1 MNTWLLKCEPDH
13 DYSYQDL
20 EKDGQ
25 TYWDGVTNNW
35 ALKFIREVKKG
46 DKAFIYHTGKERCV
60 AGVANIISDS
70 YPDPNLNNEKLV
82 VFDLTPDHAIANPV
96 TLKQIKEDGRFDEF
110 HLVKFGRLSVMPVS
124 KEYWDM
130 ILDMG
135 K

>member
-1 MNTWLLKCEPDH
+1 MNNWLLKCEPDH

-20 EKDGQ
+20 ENDGQ
-25 TYWDGVTNNW
+25 TYWDGVSNNW
-35 ALKFIREVKKG
+35 ALKFIRDVKKG
-46 DKAFIYHTGKERCV
+46 DKTFIYHTGKERCV
-60 AGVANIISDS
+60 TGVANIISDS
-70 YPDPNLNNEKLV
+70 YPDPNVDKKKLV

>member
-1 MNTWLLKCEPDH
+1 MNNWLLKCEPDH

-20 EKDGQ
+20 ENDGQ
-25 TYWDGVTNNW
+25 TYWDGVSNNW
-35 ALKFIREVKKG
+35 ALKFIRDVKKG
-46 DKAFIYHTGKERCV
+46 DKTFIYHTGKERCV
-60 AGVANIISDS
+60 TGVANIISDS
-70 YPDPNLNNEKLV
+70 YPDPNVDNKKLV
-82 VFDLTPDHAIANPV
+82 VFDLTPNHAIANPV

>member
-1 MNTWLLKCEPDH
+1 MNYWLLKCEPNH

-20 EKDGQ
+20 ENDGQ

-60 AGVANIISDS
+60 AGIANVVSNP
-70 YPDPNLNNEKLV
+70 YPDPQANNEKWV
-82 VFDLTPDHAIANPV
+82 VFDITPNKAIQNPV
-96 TLKQIKEDGRFDEF
+96 TLKQIKEDDRFDEF

-124 KEYWDM
+124 KEHWDM

>member
-1 MNTWLLKCEPDH
+1 MKNWLLKCEPDH
-13 DYSYQDL
+13 DYSYKDL
-20 EKDGQ
+20 ENDGQ

>member
-1 MNTWLLKCEPDH
+1 MNAWLLKCEPDH

-20 EKDGQ
+20 ENDGQ

-46 DKAFIYHTGKERCV
+46 DKAFIYHTGKERWIT
-60 AGVANIISDS
+60 GVANIISDS
-70 YPDPNLNNEKLV
+70 YPDPNADNEKLV

-96 TLKQIKEDGRFDEF
+96 TLKQIKENGRFEEF

>member
-1 MNTWLLKCEPDH
+1 MNTWLLKCEPNH

-20 EKDGQ
+20 ENDGQ

-35 ALKFIREVKKG
+35 VLKFIREVKKG
-46 DKAFIYHTGKERCV
+46 AKAFIYHTGKERCV
-60 AGVANIISDS
+60 IGVANIISDS
-70 YPDPNLNNEKLV
+70 YPDPNVDNEKLV
-82 VFDLTPDHAIANPV
+82 VFDLTPDHAFANPV

-124 KEYWDM
+124 IEYWDM
-130 ILDMG
+130 ILGMG

>member
-20 EKDGQ
+20 ENDGQ

-46 DKAFIYHTGKERCV
+46 DKAFIYHTGKERRV
-60 AGVANIISDS
+60 TGVANIISDS
-70 YPDPNLNNEKLV
+70 YPDPNADNEKLV

>member
-1 MNTWLLKCEPDH
+1 MNYWLLKCEPNH

-20 EKDGQ
+20 ENDGQ

-46 DKAFIYHTGKERCV
+46 DKAFIYHTGKERRV
-60 AGVANIISDS
+60 TGIANVVSDP
-70 YPDPNLNNEKLV
+70 YPDPETNNEKWV
-82 VFDLTPDHAIANPV
+82 VFDITPNKAIQNPV
-96 TLKQIKEDGRFDEF
+96 TLKQIKEDDRFDEF

-124 KEYWDM
+124 KEHWDM

>member
-1 MNTWLLKCEPDH
+1 MNNWLLKCEPDH

-20 EKDGQ
+20 ENDGQ

-46 DKAFIYHTGKERCV
+46 DKAFIYNTGKERCV
-60 AGVANIISDS
+60 TGVANIISDS
-70 YPDPNLNNEKLV
+70 YPDPNADNEKLV

>member
-20 EKDGQ
+20 ENDGQ

-46 DKAFIYHTGKERCV
+46 DKAFIYHTGKERRV
-60 AGVANIISDS
+60 TGVANVISDP
-70 YPDPNLNNEKLV
+70 YPDPDANNEKLV

>member
-20 EKDGQ
+20 ENDGQ

-60 AGVANIISDS
+60 IGVANIISDS
-70 YPDPNLNNEKLV
+70 YPDPNVDNEKLV
-82 VFDLTPDHAIANPV
+82 VFDLTPDHAFANPV

-124 KEYWDM
+124 IEYWDM
-130 ILDMG
+130 ILGMG

>member
-1 MNTWLLKCEPDH
+1 MNHWLLKCEPDH

-20 EKDGQ
+20 ENEGQ

-70 YPDPNLNNEKLV
+70 YPDPNADNEKLV

>member
-20 EKDGQ
+20 ENDGQ

-60 AGVANIISDS
+60 IGVANIISDS
-70 YPDPNLNNEKLV
+70 YPDPNVDNEKLV
-82 VFDLTPDHAIANPV
+82 VFDLTPDHAFANPV

>member
-1 MNTWLLKCEPDH
+1 MNYWLLKCEPDH

-20 EKDGQ
+20 ENDRH
-25 TYWDGVTNNW
+25 TCWDGVTNNW

-46 DKAFIYHTGKERCV
+46 DKAFIYHTGKERRV
-60 AGVANIISDS
+60 TGIANVVSDP
-70 YPDPNLNNEKLV
+70 YPDPETNNEKWV
-82 VFDLTPDHAIANPV
+82 VFDITPNKAIQNPV
-96 TLKQIKEDGRFDEF
+96 TLKQIKEDDRFDEF

-124 KEYWDM
+124 KEHWDM

>member
-1 MNTWLLKCEPDH
+1 MNNWLLKCEPDH

-20 EKDGQ
+20 ENDGQ
-25 TYWDGVTNNW
+25 IYWHGGTNNW
-35 ALKFIREVKKG
+35 ALKFIREVKKS
-46 DKAFIYHTGKERCV
+46 DKAFIYHTGEERCV
-60 AGVANIISDS
+60 TGVANIISDS
-70 YPDPNLNNEKLV
+70 YPDPNADNEKLV

-124 KEYWDM
+124 KEYWNM

>member
-1 MNTWLLKCEPDH
+1 MNHWLLKCEPDH

-20 EKDGQ
+20 ENEGQ

-70 YPDPNLNNEKLV
+70 YPDPNADNEKFV
-82 VFDLTPDHAIANPV
+82 VFDLTPDYAIANPV
-96 TLKQIKEDGRFDEF
+96 TLKQIKEDGRFEEF

>member
-20 EKDGQ
+20 ENDGQ

-46 DKAFIYHTGKERCV
+46 DKAFIYDTGKERCV
-60 AGVANIISDS
+60 TGVANIISDS
-70 YPDPNLNNEKLV
+70 YPDPNVDNEKLV
-82 VFDLTPDHAIANPV
+82 VFDLTPDHAFANPI

>member
-1 MNTWLLKCEPDH
+1 MNSWLLKCEPDH

-20 EKDGQ
+20 ENDGQ

>member
-1 MNTWLLKCEPDH
+1 MNNWLLKCEPDH

-20 EKDGQ
+20 ENDGQ
-25 TYWDGVTNNW
+25 TYWDGVSNNW
-35 ALKFIREVKKG
+35 ALKFIRDVKKG
-46 DKAFIYHTGKERCV
+46 DKTFIYHTGKERCV
-60 AGVANIISDS
+60 TGVASIISDS
-70 YPDPNLNNEKLV
+70 YPDPNVDNEKLV

-124 KEYWDM
+124 KKYWDM

>member
-20 EKDGQ
+20 ENDGQ

-60 AGVANIISDS
+60 IGVANIISDS
-70 YPDPNLNNEKLV
+70 YPDPNVDNEKLV
-82 VFDLTPDHAIANPV
+82 VFDLTPDHAFANPV

-124 KEYWDM
+124 IEYWDM
-130 ILDMG
+130 ILEMG

>member
-1 MNTWLLKCEPDH
+1 MNYWLLKCEPDH

-20 EKDGQ
+20 ENDRQ
-25 TYWDGVTNNW
+25 TCWDGVTNNW

-46 DKAFIYHTGKERCV
+46 DKAFIYHTGKERRV
-60 AGVANIISDS
+60 TGIANVVSDP
-70 YPDPNLNNEKLV
+70 YPDPETNNEKWV
-82 VFDLTPDHAIANPV
+82 VFDITPHKAIQNPV
-96 TLKQIKEDGRFDEF
+96 TLKQIKEDDRFDEF

-124 KEYWDM
+124 KEHWDM

>member
-20 EKDGQ
+20 ENDGQ

-46 DKAFIYHTGKERCV
+46 DKAFIYHTGKERRV
-60 AGVANIISDS
+60 TGVANIISDS
-70 YPDPNLNNEKLV
+70 YPDPNADNEKLV

-124 KEYWDM
+124 KEYWNM

>member
-1 MNTWLLKCEPDH
+1 MNHWLLKCEPDH
-13 DYSYQDL
+13 DYSYKDL
-20 EKDGQ
+20 ENDGQ